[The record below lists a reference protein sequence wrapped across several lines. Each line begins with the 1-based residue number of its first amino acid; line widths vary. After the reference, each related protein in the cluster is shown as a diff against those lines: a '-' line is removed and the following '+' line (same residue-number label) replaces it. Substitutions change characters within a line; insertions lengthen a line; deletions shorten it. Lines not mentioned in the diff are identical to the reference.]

1 MAGTVRTVAGLAGYL
16 IWWIMMEDRVTPRIC
31 RTGEGSL
38 GGRFDW
44 LRQEVPRLSLPARS
58 EPSCDDKTERDEEP
72 ASFSGLRQPYRQ
84 NGQSEDHADDDVH
97 NQQGVVQDDGEAGLQ
112 QEVM

>member
-1 MAGTVRTVAGLAGYL
+1 
-16 IWWIMMEDRVTPRIC
+16 MMIK
-31 RTGEGSL
+31 
-38 GGRFDW
+38 
-44 LRQEVPRLSLPARS
+44 Q
-58 EPSCDDKTERDEEP
+58 RDEQP

-84 NGQSEDHADDDVH
+84 NGQSEDHADYDVH